1 MFALIVSHKLEGEAP
16 AEPSSPNGPA
26 RREPRPPFARNVR
39 TARLHPAGISVHISP
54 FMAIRLYDSLTRD
67 YKVLGQREPAAPP
80 VSKEHPFTF
89 YTCGPTVYAPAH
101 IGNFRT
107 FLVNDV
113 LRRLLILEFG
123 AEQVRYVRNITDV
136 DDKTIRRAREEGR
149 PLADVTKQWTD
160 KFHAD
165 CAALNCLPIDP
176 QLEPTATGH
185 IREQVDMIEVLMRKG
200 NAYRTPDGSVYFKVD
215 SFPGYGA
222 LSRVKEREL
231 QLGSVLLGKPQTA
244 DADEKEDVSD
254 FALWKAWKP
263 DDGSV
268 QWPGPAGAAAGRPGW
283 HIECSA
289 MAKKHLGETI
299 DLHSGGVDLLFPH
312 HENEIAQSQCCNDT
326 TLARHWYH
334 SEFLLVDGKKMSKSL
349 GNLYTLDD
357 LVSTHRSKPMAVR
370 YALLSGHPRKQLNF
384 SLASLRA
391 AESAISTLSAFKAAI
406 DEIGAAN
413 PSKIHSS
420 RFEPVVEALKDDL
433 NTPAALGA
441 LFTIRNEII
450 GGGGEKL
457 TSADA
462 ESFDK
467 AIFAL
472 GLELI
477 PVSSYPQ
484 HDNPPPDHIVA
495 LADKRRG
502 ARLAKDFKT
511 ADALRKELAAAGWS
525 MLDAKD
531 GSFRLEPLKK

>member
-1 MFALIVSHKLEGEAP
+1 
-16 AEPSSPNGPA
+16 
-26 RREPRPPFARNVR
+26 
-39 TARLHPAGISVHISP
+39 
-54 FMAIRLYDSLTRD
+54 MAIRLYDSLTRD
-67 YKVLGQREPAAPP
+67 YRILGQREPGAPAISP
-80 VSKEHPFTF
+80 EHPFTF

-113 LRRLLILEFG
+113 LRRLLILELG
-123 AEQVRYVRNITDV
+123 ADQVRYVRNITDV

-185 IREQVDMIEVLMRKG
+185 IREQVDMIEVLMQKG
-200 NAYRTPDGSVYFKVD
+200 NAYRTADGSVYFKVD

-231 QLGSVLLGKPQTA
+231 QLGSALLGKPQTA

-263 DDGSV
+263 EDGAV
-268 QWPGPAGAAAGRPGW
+268 QWPGPAGASAGRPGW

-289 MAKKHLGETI
+289 MSKKHLGTTI

-312 HENEIAQSQCCNDT
+312 HENEIAQSQCCNGT
-326 TLARHWYH
+326 TFSRHWYH

-357 LVSTHRSKPMAVR
+357 LKAKGFSPMAIR

-384 SLASLRA
+384 TLESLHA
-391 AESAISTLSAFKAAI
+391 AESAITTLSLDRARMTAFSKDAPTS
-406 DEIGAAN
+406 
-413 PSKIHSS
+413 PSN
-420 RFEPVVEALKDDL
+420 RFDPVLASLRDDL
-433 NTPAALGA
+433 NAPAALGA
-441 LFTIRNEII
+441 LFVATKS
-450 GGGGEKL
+450 GPTQSGDL
-457 TSADA
+457 SA
-462 ESFDK
+462 FDR
-467 AIFAL
+467 ALFAL
-472 GLELI
+472 GLDLSAQPLQISAPAEI
-477 PVSSYPQ
+477 C
-484 HDNPPPDHIVA
+484 A
-495 LADKRRG
+495 LAERRWT
-502 ARLAKDFKT
+502 AKKAKDYAT

-525 MLDAKD
+525 MLDGKD
-531 GSFRLEPLKK
+531 GYKLEPVKK